1 MKKLTAAIAALAL
14 FLSASASGPEP
25 VNELNA
31 LLNPSAAKV
40 IKSEKVG
47 KWISS
52 AFNAQFENATELR
65 WKENDGLYFGYF
77 KQLDRDQMVA
87 YTYNGELFAVV
98 RQLELK
104 ELPTA
109 IQEKL
114 SGKYKNC
121 SVNGN
126 ISEVVIQGDISY
138 YVSAEDKKSTRVIKF
153 LSDGQ
158 DEVIQKTKKKMLV
171 GTVM

>member
-47 KWISS
+47 KRVSS
-52 AFNAQFENATELR
+52 AFNEQFANATELR
-65 WKENDGLYFGYF
+65 WKESDGLYFGYF
-77 KQLDRDQMVA
+77 KQSDRDQMVA
-87 YTYNGELFAVV
+87 YTYSGDLFAVV
-98 RQLELK
+98 RQLKPE
-104 ELPTA
+104 ELPTG
-109 IQEKL
+109 IQDKL
-114 SGKYKNC
+114 SGKYADC
-121 SVNGN
+121 VINGN
-126 ISEVVIQGDISY
+126 ISEVVIQGETSY
-138 YVSAEDKKSTRVIKF
+138 YISLENKKTNRVVKF

-158 DEVIQKTKKKMLV
+158 DETVQKTKKKVLV